1 MQNPTQTMHVYDMP
15 LRVIA
20 GLSTLAKSQEEDE
33 NTSTGVVVSEVGEPQ
48 VVNHPAWI
56 DPFVAYQL
64 RAPRENLTPDFIF
77 GRATVGNAFSAFLPR
92 RFSAPAVGTRLVIDP
107 VCTFPQY
114 VMLQLYNFYHADFF
128 YIVHV
133 PAPLGTGIYLK
144 VYAPELDST
153 TVTRGIRFKPS
164 ASPTMAFSVP
174 WSNDLSSVPTTS
186 GRLGQSGG
194 SIVIETI
201 EDNSNETVNTPLSIT
216 VWCCMANV
224 DMTGYAIADATAY
237 NYPGMNFIPTP
248 VPTEAIAPANPDDK
262 TPIPIYGE
270 EQADNEVTAE
280 GGKLVQEL
288 IYDHSAIPVAPQVEK
303 EAEQPEAPA
312 STVATRKND
321 TGHLATKWYDFVKIS
336 LSNPKDMSWT
346 TLTIDPYNNVTLS
359 RNGEAMVLPWRRNVW
374 TTGSK
379 AIGYIRTMAAQI
391 NIPRPPQISG
401 VLEVKDSINNSSI
414 SLVEFGGKVE
424 IPLLPKVF
432 NGLANSTKLPRHW
445 LNPWMRTAESKIE
458 LQYRI
463 IAFNRT
469 SDIADLSV
477 SVLLRPGDST
487 FQMTTKPDNSVD
499 TRHFELVDRLMYE
512 FENLRIHGEEQ
523 GLPEETPEREVN
535 PAQFITPAVG
545 FTAEKYNLHE
555 ELGECEDLELD
566 EFPVLVF
573 KGEVPVG
580 EVTPIQLDLA
590 TIYDFAWDGEQN
602 AISQKFQ
609 RFAHLIPKSA
619 GGFGP
624 VIGNYTITA
633 NLPTGVAGRI
643 LHNCIPG
650 DCVDL
655 SVSRIF
661 GLKSLFGLMG
671 TAVTSIGGPLLS
683 GVVNTAAPILSGAA
697 HAIGGNVVGG
707 LTDTVLG
714 AASNLLTHKEKE
726 QPSANAEAMAGDI
739 PISRFVEML
748 KYVKGNYE
756 SNPVFPTLLVEPQ
769 NFVSNALAALTKIP
783 IEVFANMRNI
793 KVERN
798 LFDRTVTP
806 IVEEEAIADI
816 VIPNHAYAFIL
827 RDFLQCKRAFKPGT
841 KQQVYFKQFLTVL
854 SQRNTRT
861 HITLKDITSCSIDE
875 ESVATKIERVKHY
888 LDSNLGG
895 ETTEEFSRTDTGL
908 PLNAIRK
915 LVLSESKRRTE
926 RYVAETVFPSVR
938 Q

>member
-1 MQNPTQTMHVYDMP
+1 MQNPTQTVHIYDMP

-20 GLSTLAKSQEEDE
+20 GLSTLAKTTEDDD
-33 NTSTGVVVSEVGEPQ
+33 NTSTGIVVSEVGDPQ
-48 VVNHPAWI
+48 VVKHPAWI

-64 RAPRENLTPDFIF
+64 RAPRQTITPDFIF
-77 GRATVGNAFSAFLPR
+77 GRADIGNAFSAFLPR

-107 VCTFPQY
+107 VCTYQQY
-114 VMLQLYNFYHADFF
+114 ATLGLYNYFHADFI

-144 VYAPELDST
+144 IYAPELDNT

-164 ASPTMAFSVP
+164 ASPTVAFTVP
-174 WSNDLSSVPTTS
+174 WSNDLSTVQTTV
-186 GRLGQSGG
+186 GRVGQSGG

-224 DMTGYAIADATAY
+224 KATGYAIADTSTY
-237 NYPGMNFIPTP
+237 NYPGMNFIP
-248 VPTEAIAPANPDDK
+248 I
-262 TPIPIYGE
+262 PIPKPPTPETPTVVEGE

-280 GGKLVQEL
+280 GGKLVQDL
-288 IYDHSAIPVAPQVEK
+288 VYDHSAIPVAPVVEK
-303 EAEQPEAPA
+303 EAEQPETPA
-312 STVATRKND
+312 SNVATRKND

-336 LSNPKDMSWT
+336 LSNPANMNWT

-359 RNGEAMVLPWRRNVW
+359 RDGESMVLPWRRNVW

-379 AIGYIRTMAAQI
+379 SIGYIRTMVSQI

-401 VLEVKDSINNSSI
+401 VLEVKDSLNNSSI

-424 IPLLPKVF
+424 IPLIPKVL
-432 NGLANSTKLPRHW
+432 NGLATSASLPRHR
-445 LNPWMRTAESKIE
+445 LNPWMRTAESKVE

-469 SDIADLSV
+469 SDIADLNV
-477 SVLLRPGDST
+477 SVLLRPGDSQ
-487 FQMTTKPDNSVD
+487 FQLPMKPDNNVD
-499 TRHFELVDRLMYE
+499 TRHFELVEAMMYDY
-512 FENLRIHGEEQ
+512 NKLLIRGEEQ
-523 GLPEETPEREVN
+523 SLPEETPAEVSN
-535 PAQFITPAVG
+535 PSQFITPA
-545 FTAEKYNLHE
+545 TALSAEQYNLHGA
-555 ELGECEDLELD
+555 LGECEELELD

-573 KGEVPVG
+573 KGEIPVD
-580 EVTPIQLDLA
+580 EVTSIQLDLA

-643 LHNCIPG
+643 LHNCLPG

-655 SVSRIF
+655 AVSRIF
-661 GLKSLFGLMG
+661 GLKSLLGIAG
-671 TAVTSIGGPLLS
+671 TAVSAVGGPLLN
-683 GVVNTAAPILSGAA
+683 GLVNTAAPILSGAA

-707 LTDTVLG
+707 LADAVIDIG
-714 AASNLLTHKEKE
+714 SNLLTPKEKE
-726 QPSANAEAMAGDI
+726 QPSANSSAISGDI

-748 KYVKGNYE
+748 KYVKENYQD
-756 SNPVFPTLLVEPQ
+756 SPVFPTLLVEPQ
-769 NFVSNALAALTKIP
+769 NFISNAMTALKTIP
-783 IEVFANMRNI
+783 IEVFANMRNV

-798 LFDRTVTP
+798 LFDRT
-806 IVEEEAIADI
+806 IVPTVKEATLADI
-816 VIPNHAYAFIL
+816 VIPNHAYGYIL
-827 RDFLQCKRAFKPGT
+827 RDFLQNKRAFQSGT
-841 KQQVYFKQFLTVL
+841 KQNVYFQQFLTVL

-861 HITLKDITSCSIDE
+861 HITLNDITSCSIDS
-875 ESVATKIERVKHY
+875 ESIANKIERVKRY
-888 LDSNLGG
+888 LSTNSSG

-908 PLNAIRK
+908 LPNPIRK
-915 LVLSESKRRTE
+915 IVLGESKRRTE

>member
-1 MQNPTQTMHVYDMP
+1 MQNPTQTMHIYDMP

-20 GLSTLAKSQEEDE
+20 GLSTLAKTTEEDD
-33 NTSTGVVVSEVGEPQ
+33 NTSTGIVVSEVGEPQ

-64 RAPRENLTPDFIF
+64 RAPRKNITPDFIF
-77 GRATVGNAFSAFLPR
+77 GRADIGNAFSAFLPR
-92 RFSAPAVGTRLVIDP
+92 RFSAPAVGTRLVVDP
-107 VCTFPQY
+107 VFTYQQRT
-114 VMLQLYNFYHADFF
+114 VLGLYNYFHADFY

-144 VYAPELDST
+144 IYAPEFDTT

-164 ASPTMAFSVP
+164 ASPTIALSVP
-174 WSNDLSSVPTTS
+174 WSNDLSTVETSV
-186 GRLGQSGG
+186 GRVGQSGG

-216 VWCCMANV
+216 VWCCMANIKA
-224 DMTGYAIADATAY
+224 TGYRHADTSAY
-237 NYPGMNFIPTP
+237 NEKGMNFIPVP
-248 VPTEAIAPANPDDK
+248 VPKPPVPPTK
-262 TPIPIYGE
+262 PITGE

-288 IYDHSAIPVAPQVEK
+288 VYDHSAIPVAPVVETQ
-303 EAEQPEAPA
+303 AEQPEVPV
-312 STVATRKND
+312 SLVATRKND
-321 TGHLATKWYDFVKIS
+321 TGHLATKWYDFAKIS
-336 LSNPKDMSWT
+336 LSNPANMNWT

-359 RNGEAMVLPWRRNVW
+359 RDGESMVLPWRRNVW

-379 AIGYIRTMAAQI
+379 SIGYIRTMVAQI

-424 IPLLPKVF
+424 IPIIPKVM
-432 NGLANSTKLPRHW
+432 NGLATTASLPRHR
-445 LNPWMRTAESKIE
+445 LNPWMRTAESKVE

-469 SDIADLSV
+469 SDIADLNV
-477 SVLLRPGDST
+477 SVLLRPGDSQ
-487 FQMTTKPDNSVD
+487 FQLPMKPDNNVD
-499 TRHFELVDRLMYE
+499 TRHFELVEALMYHYDS
-512 FENLRIHGEEQ
+512 LRIRGEEQ
-523 GLPEETPEREVN
+523 SLPENAPNAVSN
-535 PAQFITPAVG
+535 PQQFITPA
-545 FTAEKYNLHE
+545 TALSAEEYNVHE
-555 ELGECEDLELD
+555 ALGETEELELD

-573 KGEVPVG
+573 KGNVPVDS
-580 EVTPIQLDLA
+580 VTSIPLDLA

-643 LHNCIPG
+643 LHNCLPG

-655 SVSRIF
+655 AVSRIF
-661 GLKSLFGLMG
+661 GLKSLLGVAG
-671 TAVTSIGGPLLS
+671 TAVSAIGGPLLN
-683 GVVNTAAPILSGAA
+683 GLVNTAAPILSGAA

-707 LTDTVLG
+707 LADAVIDIG
-714 AASNLLTHKEKE
+714 SNLLTPKEKE
-726 QPSANAEAMAGDI
+726 QPSANSSAISGDI

-748 KYVKGNYE
+748 KYVKENYQD
-756 SNPVFPTLLVEPQ
+756 NPVFPTLLVEPQ
-769 NFVSNALAALTKIP
+769 NFISNAMTALKTIP
-783 IEVFANMRNI
+783 IEVFANMRNV

-798 LFDRTVTP
+798 LFDRTVVPT
-806 IVEEEAIADI
+806 VKEATLADI
-816 VIPNHAYAFIL
+816 VIPNHMYGYIL
-827 RDFLQCKRAFKPGT
+827 RDFLQNKRAFQSGT
-841 KQQVYFKQFLTVL
+841 KQNVYFQQFLTVL
-854 SQRNTRT
+854 SQRNIRT
-861 HITLKDITSCSIDE
+861 HITLNDITSCSIDS
-875 ESVATKIERVKHY
+875 ESIANKIERVKHY
-888 LDSNLGG
+888 LSTNSSG

-908 PLNAIRK
+908 LPITTRK
-915 LVLSESKRRTE
+915 IVLGESKRRTE